1 MAPPITVHRPEAPAQ
16 VSRRGLSR
24 IFATVAPT
32 YQETIAALQ
41 AYWAD
46 YGCVIVQPYHTEVGA
61 GTFNPATFLRCL
73 GPKPWKAAY
82 VEPSLRPSDG
92 RYGENPFR
100 FQQFLQYQVVIKPA
114 PPDVLDL
121 YFASLDHIGIDL

>member
-1 MAPPITVHRPEAPAQ
+1 MNRRSSSIQPALAL
-16 VSRRGLSR
+16 V
-24 IFATVAPT
+24 ATVILTASACSGQPS
-32 YQETIAALQ
+32 
-41 AYWAD
+41 
-46 YGCVIVQPYHTEVGA
+46 GSVQPTPRN
-61 GTFNPATFLRCL
+61 TFNPATFLRCL
-73 GPKPWKAAY
+73 GPEPWKAAY

-121 YFASLDHIGIDL
+121 YFASL